1 MKRPLIFE
9 MTEDGYFD
17 DDRKMWFPQF
27 KPLTCEQM
35 TYVALVMDYNSPYF
49 PQPVSLRKQR
59 VKDKIWRERTIDV
72 LEGFDEDAQKA
83 AFDLYAEIQY
93 DPIAEQLQSQ
103 RNLHDVYTRELN
115 RLSSMGTSSQDVQ
128 KIDRATAIQQRA
140 ETEIERLEKKQRERI
155 IEDSKTRGD
164 RVTNFYEQWRKDND
178 VGAIAQQG
186 IENFLNNSP
195 L

>member
-1 MKRPLIFE
+1 

-17 DDRKMWFPQF
+17 DERKMWFPEF

-59 VKDKIWRERTIDV
+59 VRDKILRERKVDV
-72 LEGFDEDAQKA
+72 LESFDEEAQRL
-83 AFDLYAEIQY
+83 AFGLYSEIQY

-103 RNLHDVYTRELN
+103 KNLHDVYTRELN
-115 RLSSMGTSSQDVQ
+115 RLSSMGSSSQDVQ

-140 ETEIERLEKKQRERI
+140 ETEIERLEKKLRERI

-164 RVTNFYEQWRKDND
+164 RVTNFYEAWRKDND
-178 VGAIAQQG
+178 ISSIAKLG
-186 IENFLNNSP
+186 IENFLDNSP